1 MWDDELP
8 RPKKEITIGMPL
20 DTLSVDELN
29 ELITAHEQ
37 EIERIKKERSKKQ
50 AKKDAAAAFFKSG
63 G

>member
-8 RPKKEITIGMPL
+8 RPKKEITIGMSL

-29 ELITAHEQ
+29 ELIEAHEE
-37 EIERIKKERSKKQ
+37 EIERIKAERQKKQ
-50 AKKDAAAAFFKSG
+50 AKKDAAASFFKSG